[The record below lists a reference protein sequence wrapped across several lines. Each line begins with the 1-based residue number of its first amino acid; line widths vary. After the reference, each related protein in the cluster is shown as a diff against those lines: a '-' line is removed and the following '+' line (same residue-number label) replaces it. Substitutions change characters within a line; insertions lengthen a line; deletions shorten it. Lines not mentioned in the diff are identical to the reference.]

1 MLVFGIFLVRIQSE
15 YGKIW
20 TRKTP
25 NSDSFT
31 RSAFE
36 FVKKTFQIKSE
47 LKPTHSA
54 VAVILVFILSSRATE
69 SLFDPLSS
77 FLNMSKICV
86 F

>member
-1 MLVFGIFLVRIQSE
+1 MDQKNSEFGQ
-15 YGKIW
+15 
-20 TRKTP
+20 
-25 NSDSFT
+25 FT

-36 FVKKTFQIKSE
+36 FVKKTCQIKSE

-54 VAVILVFILSSRATE
+54 VAVILVFILSSWATE